1 MMNWNLPLYL
11 MLYLE
16 KSNNSKTWLAPQY
29 LHG

>member
-1 MMNWNLPLYL
+1 MNWNLPLYL

-16 KSNNSKTWLAPQY
+16 ESNNSKTWLAPQY